1 LGDDDAQLNKLIH
14 SQILPYAMGDD
25 EDKIRDLTQKSSVQM
40 IFYHQRNGLRKF
52 FTKRL
57 LSTPLVVAHSHAPST
72 APL

>member
-1 LGDDDAQLNKLIH
+1 
-14 SQILPYAMGDD
+14 MGDD

-57 LSTPLVVAHSHAPST
+57 LSDPLMVAHSHAPST

>member
-1 LGDDDAQLNKLIH
+1 
-14 SQILPYAMGDD
+14 
-25 EDKIRDLTQKSSVQM
+25 VQM

-57 LSTPLVVAHSHAPST
+57 LSIPLAVEHLHVPST